1 LNNDYEGDM
10 KLGVFLSGLC
20 QQPVGTDMV
29 QDFKNIVTY
38 AKKAQ
43 KLCLILNNFDRRV
56 GN

>member
-1 LNNDYEGDM
+1 M
-10 KLGVFLSGLC
+10 KFGTSLSAMC

-38 AKKAQ
+38 AKKAK

-56 GN
+56 EN

>member
-10 KLGVFLSGLC
+10 KLGVFLSAMC